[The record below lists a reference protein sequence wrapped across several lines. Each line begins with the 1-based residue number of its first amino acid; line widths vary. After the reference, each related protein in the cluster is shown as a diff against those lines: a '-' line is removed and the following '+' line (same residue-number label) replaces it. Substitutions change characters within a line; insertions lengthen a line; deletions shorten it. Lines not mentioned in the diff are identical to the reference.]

1 MTYRGRFAPSPTGQL
16 HFGSLVAAV
25 GSWLCARHAT
35 GQWLVRMEDIDP
47 PREVAG
53 SAAGILAALP
63 AFGLVADE
71 PPLFQSQRIAAYD
84 VAFEQLR
91 TAGQLFPCWC
101 SRSELAA
108 GGGLHQDGQCV
119 AVADSNRPPAW
130 RLRVPDIEVDFDD
143 ALQGPQRE
151 NLRERVGDFV
161 IRRAEGFYSYQLACV
176 VDDAFQGITEVV
188 RGSDLLDS
196 TARQIWLQRCLGLP
210 TPAYRHLP
218 LVMGADGRKLSKSE
232 QSSPVDPAN
241 PLPALQQAL
250 SFLSVPTQAAATD
263 VRDLLAH
270 ALANFDPAL
279 LPHCSGH
286 SFA

>member
-1 MTYRGRFAPSPTGQL
+1 MTYHGRFAPSPTGQL

-25 GSWLCARHAT
+25 GSWLFARHAG

-47 PREVAG
+47 PREVPG

-63 AFGLVADE
+63 AFGLAADA

-84 VAFEQLR
+84 AAFEQLR
-91 TAGQLFPCWC
+91 AADQLFPCWC

-108 GGGLHQDGQCV
+108 GDGLHRDGRCV
-119 AVADSNRPPAW
+119 AAADPDRPPAW
-130 RLRVPDIEVDFDD
+130 RLRVPDIAVDFDD
-143 ALQGPQRE
+143 ALQGPQHE
-151 NLRERVGDFV
+151 NLRESVGDFV

-218 LVMGADGRKLSKSE
+218 LVMGTDGRKLSKSD
-232 QSSPVDPAN
+232 QACPVDPAN
-241 PLPALQQAL
+241 PLPALRQAL
-250 SFLSVPTQAAATD
+250 AFLSVPAPAATTT
-263 VRDLLAH
+263 VPDLLGH
-270 ALANFDPAL
+270 ALSNFDVAL

-286 SFA
+286 SVS